1 MVQGK
6 EETHAVDLMQQ
17 WQNVYKEAISLVEE
31 IENLPD
37 ECPCGDADAHLN
49 RRCLCCG
56 NHSQANQPQDHS
68 RRCTD
73 LLVCLRADLA
83 LLCEDFMRV
92 ADPMKA
98 VAFQTRW
105 AALRRDVLFTA
116 DDLQK
121 IAGALERV
129 DHAVVGFRRSCAIS
143 EMRSLKR
150 ACAELRM
157 HCEALN
163 RELAGGG

>member
-6 EETHAVDLMQQ
+6 EETRAVDLMQQ
-17 WQNVYKEAISLVEE
+17 WQNVYQEAISLVEE
-31 IENLPD
+31 IESLPD

-56 NHSQANQPQDHS
+56 NHAQASQPQDHS
-68 RRCTD
+68 QRCTD

-116 DDLQK
+116 DDIQK